1 VPEVPEVPV
10 CAPVAAV
17 GAALPPA
24 DDAHWL
30 ADELAE
36 EVTGAAVWLTVEV
49 AAAAACVTVEA
60 AALTV
65 EAAALTVDVTG
76 AAALLT
82 LDAACETP
90 AEAAGAAA
98 EEAGAEASGDAELPL
113 AGVVTADTTPPTAL
127 TTSFTVVPT
136 APSKPPDEPAAG
148 DDEAGAARP
157 VVAACALEPDISQNT
172 VISPRQQPAST
183 RTREAN
189 RPTPLRPADS
199 HVSGTAYST
208 PVQPP

>member
-1 VPEVPEVPV
+1 
-10 CAPVAAV
+10 
-17 GAALPPA
+17 
-24 DDAHWL
+24 
-30 ADELAE
+30 
-36 EVTGAAVWLTVEV
+36 VTGAAARLTVEV
-49 AAAAACVTVEA
+49 AAAAAWV
-60 AALTV
+60 TV

-90 AEAAGAAA
+90 AEAVDALETAADEAVDETPVEAALLLEPLELAGAVPA
-98 EEAGAEASGDAELPL
+98 E
-113 AGVVTADTTPPTAL
+113 TTPLTVL
-127 TTSFTVVPT
+127 TTLFTVPAT
-136 APSKPPDEPAAG
+136 APSKPPDEEEAG

-157 VVAACALEPDISQNT
+157 VVAAWALEPDISQKAA
-172 VISPRQQPAST
+172 ISPRQQPAST